1 MATSL
6 LLPVS
11 YSKEGEEEE
20 EEDRIASQLLPTS
33 TSTGTVLDDWYIVGW
48 VVVIVHRP

>member
-20 EEDRIASQLLPTS
+20 EDRIASQLLP